1 MDFSQIDALIEIAGR
16 EGVCEILQAF
26 WRSTDSLASLLKTL
40 LDEGNLVEAAKTAHA
55 VKGSAANV
63 GANLLAS
70 AARSLE
76 VDCKSANFT
85 EAAEAL
91 TRLLAAYEETRK
103 ALTAHVGA
111 D

>member
-26 WRSTDSLASLLKTL
+26 WRSTDSLASLLKSL
-40 LDEGNLVEAAKTAHA
+40 LDEGNLIEAAKTAHA

-63 GANLLAS
+63 GANLLAN

-76 VDCKSANFT
+76 IGCKSDSSA
-85 EAAEAL
+85 EAAQAL
-91 TRLLAAYEETRK
+91 TQLLAAYEETRI